1 MILYIEL
8 FMVVNASECEFGWKA
23 KDFNLL
29 SIEDK
34 SYSLQSIKGKEGTVI
49 VFICNHCP
57 YVIAIAERLS
67 FEAKELQKIGVN
79 TIAIMSNDTDS
90 YPEDSFDNMKKFSNK
105 YNFNFPYLY
114 DSTQD
119 VARKYKAI
127 CTPDFYGFNKHL
139 ELLYRGRIDSGT
151 INNANENINR
161 ELYYAMEMI
170 VKSNKGPTEQFNSF
184 GCSIKWKTNE

>member
-29 SIEDK
+29 SVEDK
-34 SYSLQSIKGKEGTVI
+34 FYSLQLIKGKQGTVI

-67 FEAKELQKIGVN
+67 SEAKELKKIGVN
-79 TIAIMSNDTDS
+79 TIAIMSNDTKS
-90 YPEDSFDNMKKFSNK
+90 YPEDSFDNMKKFSYK

-114 DSTQD
+114 DSTQK
-119 VARKYKAI
+119 VARDYRAM
-127 CTPDFYGFNKHL
+127 CTPDFYGFNKSL
-139 ELLYRGRIDSGT
+139 ELHYRGRIDSGT
-151 INNANENINR
+151 MNNSNDKILR
-161 ELYYAMEMI
+161 DLYYAMKMI
-170 VKSNKGPTEQFNSF
+170 IKLNRGPAKQFNSF
-184 GCSIKWKTNE
+184 GCSIKWKNNE